1 MGVIVVGDVTH
12 VVIQCPVALAQY
24 KVGNLGECD
33 AKTLLQFLGWSRVMR
48 TPDHH
53 WNEAD
58 LAVGNPADVVFEV
71 ARRDDRRLTEI
82 ALERHCT
89 FNMTV
94 ACHLT
99 WVPATGTDETTLVH
113 LVVFAF
119 GPRVM

>member
-1 MGVIVVGDVTH
+1 MSVIVVGDVTH
-12 VVIQCPVALAQY
+12 VVIHLPVALAQHE
-24 KVGNLGECD
+24 VGNLGECD
-33 AKTLLQFLGWSRVMR
+33 VKTLLQFLGWSWIVR

-53 WNEAD
+53 GNEAD
-58 LAVGNPADVVFEV
+58 LAVCNPTDVIFEI
-71 ARRDDRRLTEI
+71 ARRDDRRLTKI
-82 ALERHCT
+82 APEFHCT